1 MYSWTERQGYCVQL
15 SEKVWLSQADKQGAG
30 VYGEQLDQKAG
41 LATLQRVD
49 SVAEPL
55 SDIHREEDIVT

>member
-1 MYSWTERQGYCVQL
+1 M
-15 SEKVWLSQADKQGAG
+15 WLSQADKQGAG

-55 SDIHREEDIVT
+55 SDYKHPQVGRYCDLILFCTHN

>member
-1 MYSWTERQGYCVQL
+1 M
-15 SEKVWLSQADKQGAG
+15 WLSQADKQGAS
-30 VYGEQLDQKAG
+30 VYGVQLDQKAG

-55 SDIHREEDIVT
+55 SDHKHPQGRRYHDLILFCTHN